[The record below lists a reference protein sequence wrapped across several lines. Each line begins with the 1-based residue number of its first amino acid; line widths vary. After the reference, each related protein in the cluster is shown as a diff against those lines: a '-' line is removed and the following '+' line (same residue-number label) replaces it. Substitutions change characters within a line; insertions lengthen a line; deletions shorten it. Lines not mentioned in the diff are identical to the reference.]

1 MPALP
6 NLHILFIEGGL
17 PSPRIDAGSLANLE
31 LIALIQSQGH
41 RVTYL
46 FTGYNP
52 MGSSKELTELGCMP
66 INGVGLMRDQQV
78 ALLKEYAIDA
88 AILSRPGPALQWI
101 DALKVGAV
109 PSVYFGHDV
118 HHVRLERAQAFN
130 VPHSPQSKSLQ
141 SILVHKSIEGHL
153 WKMADVV
160 VYPTRWECDYAM
172 AGSGR
177 MHAVPMPIY
186 DIESMAHLQHQI
198 SNSTSQSKTNTNQYP
213 LLFIGGSHHAPNVDG
228 LMWFVRD
235 VAPKLSL
242 PIELCVV
249 GYWDTSAQQQLN
261 EVARTSLGERSHLTL
276 CGSVTE
282 NELLHHY
289 EAAALVIAPLRYG
302 AGVKRK
308 VVEALMFKRPLL
320 TTPMG
325 LEGIELDASLLGNV
339 CSQLDPAQFAKA
351 LEACLGLPI
360 EVQQTQSEA
369 LAQHVALQFSR
380 AQRLKSLAQIFAMIS
395 AHSPQ
400 P

>member
-1 MPALP
+1 MPAPP
-6 NLHILFIEGGL
+6 NFHILFVEGGL
-17 PSPRIDAGSLANLE
+17 PSPRVDAGSLANLE

-52 MGSSKELTELGCMP
+52 MGSSKELIELGCIA
-66 INGVGLMRDQQV
+66 INGVGFVHDQQV
-78 ALLKEYAIDA
+78 ALLKKYEINV

-101 DALKVGAV
+101 NALKVGDV

-118 HHVRLERAQAFN
+118 HHVRLERAEAFN
-130 VPHSPQSKSLQ
+130 APHTHQSKSLQ
-141 SILVHKSIEGHL
+141 SCLVHKSIEGHL

-172 AGSGR
+172 ARSGR
-177 MHAVPMPIY
+177 THAVPMPIY
-186 DIESMAHLQHQI
+186 DVESMAHLQHQI
-198 SNSTSQSKTNTNQYP
+198 SSSTNQSKRNTMQYP
-213 LLFIGGSHHAPNVDG
+213 LLFIGGSHHAPNFDG

-242 PIELCVV
+242 PIELRVV
-249 GYWDTSAQQQLN
+249 GQWDPNAQQQLK
-261 EVARTSLGERSHLTL
+261 EFARTALQERSHLTL

-282 NELLHHY
+282 NELLRHY

-302 AGVKRK
+302 AGLKRK

-320 TTPMG
+320 STPMG
-325 LEGIELDASLLGNV
+325 LEGIELDTSQLANV

-351 LEACLGLPI
+351 LEARLTLPS
-360 EVQQTQSEA
+360 EVQQSQSEA

-380 AQRLKSLAQIFAMIS
+380 SQRLESLAQIFAMLRL
-395 AHSPQ
+395 HQPQ